1 MAFVFK
7 TERELDKIK
16 SSSSLG
22 PGEYLPLT
30 EPRKYSVCKEP
41 FLSSTKE
48 HSQKINDVPGPG
60 AYYHDDTLIKYLK
73 NIQNEKIS
81 EQNDKVHLIAKGGS
95 VELHPNTE
103 KIGFNSKTKRFK
115 VWDGYDISPGPGQY
129 FSTMSKKK
137 DKASKLR
144 EEEFFSKQKIKIKKI
159 NEFQRIPTIPSKVQ
173 EFGFDVLDNGSLIQK
188 QNPDMYK
195 TFTGEKGDTVGPGSY
210 EIEKPSNWR
219 RTGTEWSKLKVE
231 RDFIKKAKTPKNS
244 STCLTSTNFSE
255 NNTYTKNSFYV
266 PTNNNSIKQYN
277 LTSNETEGNPN
288 LSSKNK
294 ISQEISKTKNKTSEK
309 NVFKCRILNCMRY
322 NGKRL
327 NKKETFESVIKG
339 NFPGPGYY
347 YDPFRTSSFFFKPTP
362 EFKQFFGSRLERFT
376 PNNTV
381 QNNLGPGEYFEKSMN
396 KTSVGFAPFSS
407 KTNRF
412 YASFVPE
419 NKIDLPGP
427 GEYTLKSFTYKP
439 NKLKKNNVTSKA
451 KFGSN
456 EKRFADVINNKWKY
470 SIPGPGYYN
479 TDEDNKL
486 DMNKKFTKTFYGKNI
501 FNLINKTN
509 PLKRF
514 SFRKKITKDKIPP
527 IGTYNP
533 DLIFSIDYNNKKK
546 VFETKNSKS
555 AFETTFNKKKK
566 IKNKIDK
573 NNVNIGPGYYY
584 HEKKQTNLKPSPQ
597 FYSSHYNNSDKWF
610 KNSNPNVGPGKYDI
624 SDYYEWNK
632 KSFNINFI

>member
-30 EPRKYSVCKEP
+30 EPRKYSISKEP

-48 HSQKINDVPGPG
+48 HSPKINDVPGPG

-115 VWDGYDISPGPGQY
+115 IWEGCDISPGPGQY

-266 PTNNNSIKQYN
+266 PTNSNTNKQYN
-277 LTSNETEGNPN
+277 LTSNETEANPN
-288 LSSKNK
+288 LSNKNK
-294 ISQEISKTKNKTSEK
+294 TSQEISKTKNKTSEK

-439 NKLKKNNVTSKA
+439 NKLKKNNVASKA

-479 TDEDNKL
+479 PDEDNKL
-486 DMNKKFTKTFYGKNI
+486 DINKKFTKTFYGKNI
-501 FNLINKTN
+501 FNLIHKTN

-597 FYSSHYNNSDKWF
+597 FYSSQYNNSDKWF

-624 SDYYEWNK
+624 NDYYEWNK

>member
-277 LTSNETEGNPN
+277 LTSNETEANPN
-288 LSSKNK
+288 LSNKNK

-327 NKKETFESVIKG
+327 NKKETFESVING

-566 IKNKIDK
+566 IKNKVDK